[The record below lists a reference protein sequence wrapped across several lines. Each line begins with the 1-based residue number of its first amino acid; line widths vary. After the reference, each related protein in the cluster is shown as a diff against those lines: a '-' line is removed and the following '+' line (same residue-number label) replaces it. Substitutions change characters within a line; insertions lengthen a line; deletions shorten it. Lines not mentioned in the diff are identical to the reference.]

1 MLSPGITITQPSA
14 VYRRHRVDKN
24 QHSLAWQGTG
34 SMSRISKMFG
44 DQRNGRINMTQ
55 TDPPVYQAVY
65 QADLFVNRKKEIET
79 VTKALENIARGDAE
93 QVRTIVFQ
101 GERGLGKS
109 WLALHLHRSVLKQTS
124 SDPPPAYRI
133 LSLLICLTPPPE
145 RLQKGEREWY
155 ITSNDISQIES
166 GDERHYEHLLQ
177 ELLAWIAEQ
186 LDIVRTP
193 YASLRDLSAWLAQD
207 VRKKLE
213 SERDLIICLILDSVF
228 EANRGFLDYLE
239 RYLIAAFAA
248 LPRVLIIMTGRGRP
262 YLWKS
267 PYLRIEREDQSLT
280 PFSLEQV
287 VEQIKKSL
295 QKSSQE
301 SPQESPQ
308 DTLIAAN
315 LSDEEFRQLAEK
327 LAKKVINLGGGYPLT
342 NELLARALVH
352 QVLGRSPK
360 SDDLEQAINSATI
373 DDKVLENVASR
384 LLEVIPA
391 QWRDELREVLNALC
405 VLKDGFREHEMP
417 YFLAELRD
425 TKPEGPEYTIKAMR
439 GLRDLLLETNLGRWQ
454 DARYVLDE
462 AVRTVLE
469 QLLKLQKREVW
480 RRLHER
486 AVNLYEDW
494 AKRYPNSRQYLEQR
508 AEYHRRVLAEDVGH
522 SVSFA

>member
-1 MLSPGITITQPSA
+1 
-14 VYRRHRVDKN
+14 
-24 QHSLAWQGTG
+24 
-34 SMSRISKMFG
+34 
-44 DQRNGRINMTQ
+44 MTLI
-55 TDPPVYQAVY
+55 DPPGYY
-65 QADLFVNRKKEIET
+65 PDLFVNREKEIKT
-79 VTKALENIARGDAE
+79 VTSALQNIACGNAE
-93 QVRTIVFQ
+93 QRQVIVFHS
-101 GERGLGKS
+101 ERGLGKS
-109 WLALHLHRSVLKQTS
+109 WLVLHLHRSAIASTPIQN
-124 SDPPPAYRI
+124 YRI
-133 LSLLICLTPPPE
+133 VSFLISLTPPPE

-155 ITSNDISQIES
+155 IPNNDISQIAS
-166 GDERHYEHLLQ
+166 GDEQHYEHLLQ
-177 ELLAWIAEQ
+177 NLLAWVAKQ
-186 LDIVRTP
+186 LGIVRAS
-193 YASLRDLSAWLAQD
+193 YASSRDLSAWLAQD

-267 PYLRIEREDQSLT
+267 PYLRLEREDQSLT

-295 QKSSQE
+295 QKSSQG

-315 LSDEEFRQLAEK
+315 LSDEAIEQ

-373 DDKVLENVASR
+373 DDKVLEDVASR

-391 QWRDELREVLNALC
+391 QWRDKLREVLNALC

-417 YFLAELRD
+417 YFLAELRN

>member
-55 TDPPVYQAVY
+55 TDLPVYKD
-65 QADLFVNRKKEIET
+65 DLFVNRDKEIET

-155 ITSNDISQIES
+155 ITNDNQIAS

-228 EANRGFLDYLE
+228 EANRSFLDDLE
-239 RYLIAAFAA
+239 RYLLAALAA

-267 PYLRIEREDQSLT
+267 PYLRLEREDQSLT

-287 VEQIKKSL
+287 VEQIRRSL
-295 QKSSQE
+295 RDISV
-301 SPQESPQ
+301 
-308 DTLIAAN
+308 TAN

-342 NELLARALVH
+342 NELLARAFVH
-352 QVLGRSPK
+352 QVRDRLSKG
-360 SDDLEQAINSATI
+360 DDLEQTINDVTI
-373 DDKVLENVASR
+373 DDKVLEDVASR
-384 LLEVIPA
+384 LLEVIPT
-391 QWRDELREVLNALC
+391 QWRDKLREVLNALC

-417 YFLAELRD
+417 YFLAELRN

-469 QLLKLQKREVW
+469 QLLKSQKREVW

-494 AKRYPNSRQYLEQR
+494 AKRYPNSRQYFEQR
-508 AEYHRRVLAEDVGH
+508 ATYHRGVLAEDVGH

>member
-1 MLSPGITITQPSA
+1 
-14 VYRRHRVDKN
+14 
-24 QHSLAWQGTG
+24 
-34 SMSRISKMFG
+34 
-44 DQRNGRINMTQ
+44 MTLI
-55 TDPPVYQAVY
+55 DPPGYY
-65 QADLFVNRKKEIET
+65 PDLFVNREKEIKT
-79 VTKALENIARGDAE
+79 VTSALQNIACGNAE
-93 QVRTIVFQ
+93 QRQVIVFHS
-101 GERGLGKS
+101 ERGLGKS
-109 WLALHLHRSVLKQTS
+109 WLVLHLHRSAIASTPIQN
-124 SDPPPAYRI
+124 YRI
-133 LSLLICLTPPPE
+133 VSFLISLTPPPE

-155 ITSNDISQIES
+155 IPNNDISQIAS
-166 GDERHYEHLLQ
+166 GDEQHYEHLLQ
-177 ELLAWIAEQ
+177 NLLAWVAKQ
-186 LDIVRTP
+186 LGIVRAS
-193 YASLRDLSAWLAQD
+193 YASSRDLSAWLAQD

-267 PYLRIEREDQSLT
+267 PYLRLEREDQSLT

-287 VEQIKKSL
+287 AEQIRRSL
-295 QKSSQE
+295 RDISV
-301 SPQESPQ
+301 
-308 DTLIAAN
+308 TAN
-315 LSDEEFRQLAEK
+315 LSDEAIEQ

-391 QWRDELREVLNALC
+391 QWRDKLREVLNALC

-417 YFLAELRD
+417 YFLAELRN
-425 TKPEGPEYTIKAMR
+425 TKPEGPKYTIEAMR

-480 RRLHER
+480 RRLHAR

>member
-24 QHSLAWQGTG
+24 QHSLAWQSTS
-34 SMSRISKMFG
+34 SMPRISSMFV
-44 DQRNGRINMTQ
+44 DQGNGRISMTQ
-55 TDPPVYQAVY
+55 TDPPVYR
-65 QADLFVNRKKEIET
+65 ADLFVNREKEIET

-177 ELLAWIAEQ
+177 ELLAWIAKQ
-186 LDIVRTP
+186 LDIVRSP

-207 VRKKLE
+207 LRKKLE

-228 EANRGFLDYLE
+228 EANRSFLDYLE
-239 RYLIAAFAA
+239 RYLLAAFAA

-267 PYLRIEREDQSLT
+267 PYLRLEREDQSLT

-287 VEQIKKSL
+287 AKQIKKSL
-295 QKSSQE
+295 QKSSQG

-315 LSDEEFRQLAEK
+315 LSDEAIEQ

-342 NELLARALVH
+342 NELLARAFVH
-352 QVLGRSPK
+352 QVRDRLSKG
-360 SDDLEQAINSATI
+360 DDLEQAINSATI
-373 DDKVLENVASR
+373 DDKVLEDVASR

-391 QWRDELREVLNALC
+391 QWRDKLREVLNALC

-417 YFLAELRD
+417 YFLAELRN
-425 TKPEGPEYTIKAMR
+425 TKPEGLEYTIKAMR

-494 AKRYPNSRQYLEQR
+494 AKRYPNSRQYFEQR

>member
-1 MLSPGITITQPSA
+1 
-14 VYRRHRVDKN
+14 
-24 QHSLAWQGTG
+24 
-34 SMSRISKMFG
+34 
-44 DQRNGRINMTQ
+44 MTLI
-55 TDPPVYQAVY
+55 DPPGYY
-65 QADLFVNRKKEIET
+65 PDLFVNREKEIKT
-79 VTKALENIARGDAE
+79 VTSALQNIACGNAE
-93 QVRTIVFQ
+93 QRQVIVFHS
-101 GERGLGKS
+101 ERGLGKS
-109 WLALHLHRSVLKQTS
+109 WLVLHLHRSAIASTPIQN
-124 SDPPPAYRI
+124 YRI
-133 LSLLICLTPPPE
+133 VSFLISLTPPPE

-155 ITSNDISQIES
+155 IPNNDISQIAS
-166 GDERHYEHLLQ
+166 GDEQHYEHLLQ
-177 ELLAWIAEQ
+177 NLLAWVAKQ

-228 EANRGFLDYLE
+228 EANRSFLDDLE
-239 RYLIAAFAA
+239 RYLLAALAA

-287 VEQIKKSL
+287 AEQIRRSL
-295 QKSSQE
+295 RDISV
-301 SPQESPQ
+301 
-308 DTLIAAN
+308 TAN
-315 LSDEEFRQLAEK
+315 LSDEAIEQ

-342 NELLARALVH
+342 NELLARAFVH
-352 QVLGRSPK
+352 QVRDRLSKG
-360 SDDLEQAINSATI
+360 DDLEQAINSATI
-373 DDKVLENVASR
+373 DDKVLEDVASR

-391 QWRDELREVLNALC
+391 QWRDKLREVLNALC

-417 YFLAELRD
+417 YFLAELRN
-425 TKPEGPEYTIKAMR
+425 TKPEGLEYTSTAMR

-454 DARYVLDE
+454 DTRYVLDE

-480 RRLHER
+480 QRLHAR
-486 AVNLYEDW
+486 AANLYEDW

>member
-1 MLSPGITITQPSA
+1 MLSPGITIMQPSA
-14 VYRRHRVDKN
+14 VYLRHRVDKN
-24 QHSLAWQGTG
+24 QRNLAWQSPS
-34 SMSRISKMFG
+34 SMPRISSMFV
-44 DQRNGRINMTQ
+44 DQGNGRISMTQ
-55 TDPPVYQAVY
+55 TDPPVYR
-65 QADLFVNRKKEIET
+65 ADLFVNREKEIET

-93 QVRTIVFQ
+93 QVRTIVFR

-109 WLALHLHRSVLKQTS
+109 WLALYLHRSAIKEKAS
-124 SDPPPAYRI
+124 PRIPDYRI
-133 LSLLICLTPPPE
+133 VSFLISLTPPPKDKE
-145 RLQKGEREWY
+145 FQVGEREWY

-207 VRKKLE
+207 LRKKLE
-213 SERDLIICLILDSVF
+213 SEQDLIICLILDSVF
-228 EANRGFLDYLE
+228 EANRSFLDYLE
-239 RYLIAAFAA
+239 RYLLAAFAA

-267 PYLRIEREDQSLT
+267 PYLRLEREDQLLT

-287 VEQIKKSL
+287 AEQIRRSL
-295 QKSSQE
+295 RDISV
-301 SPQESPQ
+301 
-308 DTLIAAN
+308 TAN
-315 LSDEEFRQLAEK
+315 LSDEAIEQ

-342 NELLARALVH
+342 NELLARALVD

-373 DDKVLENVASR
+373 DDKVLADIASR
-384 LLEVIPA
+384 LLEVIPEK
-391 QWRDELREVLNALC
+391 WRDRLLEVLNALC

-417 YFLAELRD
+417 YFLAELRN
-425 TKPEGPEYTIKAMR
+425 TKPEGPEYTITAMR

-454 DARYVLDE
+454 DTRYVLDE

-469 QLLKLQKREVW
+469 QLLKSQKREVW
-480 RRLHER
+480 QRLHAR

-508 AEYHRRVLAEDVGH
+508 AEYHRGVLAETKDGGH

>member
-14 VYRRHRVDKN
+14 VYRCHRVDKN

-55 TDPPVYQAVY
+55 TDLPVYKD
-65 QADLFVNRKKEIET
+65 DLFVNRYKEIET

-124 SDPPPAYRI
+124 SDPRLAYRI

-155 ITSNDISQIES
+155 ITNDNQIAS

-177 ELLAWIAEQ
+177 ELLAWIAKQ
-186 LDIVRTP
+186 LDIVRSP

-207 VRKKLE
+207 LRKKLE
-213 SERDLIICLILDSVF
+213 SEQDLIICLILDSVF

-239 RYLIAAFAA
+239 RYLLAAFAA

-267 PYLRIEREDQSLT
+267 PYLRLEREDQSLT

-287 VEQIKKSL
+287 TKQIKNHFK
-295 QKSSQE
+295 
-301 SPQESPQ
+301 
-308 DTLIAAN
+308 N
-315 LSDEEFRQLAEK
+315 
-327 LAKKVINLGGGYPLT
+327 
-342 NELLARALVH
+342 H
-352 QVLGRSPK
+352 
-360 SDDLEQAINSATI
+360 
-373 DDKVLENVASR
+373 
-384 LLEVIPA
+384 
-391 QWRDELREVLNALC
+391 
-405 VLKDGFREHEMP
+405 LKDH
-417 YFLAELRD
+417 
-425 TKPEGPEYTIKAMR
+425 
-439 GLRDLLLETNLGRWQ
+439 
-454 DARYVLDE
+454 
-462 AVRTVLE
+462 
-469 QLLKLQKREVW
+469 LKNHHKI
-480 RRLHER
+480 
-486 AVNLYEDW
+486 
-494 AKRYPNSRQYLEQR
+494 
-508 AEYHRRVLAEDVGH
+508 H
-522 SVSFA
+522 S

>member
-1 MLSPGITITQPSA
+1 
-14 VYRRHRVDKN
+14 
-24 QHSLAWQGTG
+24 
-34 SMSRISKMFG
+34 
-44 DQRNGRINMTQ
+44 MTLI
-55 TDPPVYQAVY
+55 DPPGYY
-65 QADLFVNRKKEIET
+65 PDLFVNREKEIKT
-79 VTKALENIARGDAE
+79 VTSALQNIACGNAE
-93 QVRTIVFQ
+93 QRQVIVFHS
-101 GERGLGKS
+101 ERGLGKS
-109 WLALHLHRSVLKQTS
+109 WLVLHLHRSAIASTPIQN
-124 SDPPPAYRI
+124 YRI
-133 LSLLICLTPPPE
+133 VSFLISLTPPPE

-155 ITSNDISQIES
+155 IPNNDISQIAS
-166 GDERHYEHLLQ
+166 GDQQHYEHLLQ
-177 ELLAWIAEQ
+177 NLLAWVAKQ
-186 LDIVRTP
+186 LGIVRAS
-193 YASLRDLSAWLAQD
+193 YASSRDLSAWLAQD

-228 EANRGFLDYLE
+228 EANRSFLDDLE
-239 RYLIAAFAA
+239 RYLLAALAA

-267 PYLRIEREDQSLT
+267 PYLRLEREDQSLT

-287 VEQIKKSL
+287 AEQIRRSL
-295 QKSSQE
+295 RDISA
-301 SPQESPQ
+301 
-308 DTLIAAN
+308 TAN
-315 LSDEEFRQLAEK
+315 LSDEAIEQ

-360 SDDLEQAINSATI
+360 SDDLEQAINRATI
-373 DDKVLENVASR
+373 DDKVLEDVASR

-391 QWRDELREVLNALC
+391 QWRDKLREVLNALC

-417 YFLAELRD
+417 YFLAELRN
-425 TKPEGPEYTIKAMR
+425 TKPEGPEYTSTAMR

-454 DARYVLDE
+454 DTRYVLDE

-480 RRLHER
+480 QRLHAR
-486 AVNLYEDW
+486 AANLYEDW

>member
-55 TDPPVYQAVY
+55 TDLPVYKD
-65 QADLFVNRKKEIET
+65 DLFVNRDKEIET

-124 SDPPPAYRI
+124 SDPRLAYRI

-155 ITSNDISQIES
+155 ITNDNQIAS

-177 ELLAWIAEQ
+177 ELLAWIAKQ
-186 LDIVRTP
+186 LDIVRSP

-207 VRKKLE
+207 LRKKLE
-213 SERDLIICLILDSVF
+213 SEQDLIICLILDSVF

-239 RYLIAAFAA
+239 RYLLAAFAA

-267 PYLRIEREDQSLT
+267 PYLRLEREDQSLT

-287 VEQIKKSL
+287 TKQIKNHFK
-295 QKSSQE
+295 
-301 SPQESPQ
+301 
-308 DTLIAAN
+308 N
-315 LSDEEFRQLAEK
+315 
-327 LAKKVINLGGGYPLT
+327 
-342 NELLARALVH
+342 H
-352 QVLGRSPK
+352 
-360 SDDLEQAINSATI
+360 
-373 DDKVLENVASR
+373 
-384 LLEVIPA
+384 
-391 QWRDELREVLNALC
+391 
-405 VLKDGFREHEMP
+405 LKDH
-417 YFLAELRD
+417 
-425 TKPEGPEYTIKAMR
+425 
-439 GLRDLLLETNLGRWQ
+439 
-454 DARYVLDE
+454 
-462 AVRTVLE
+462 
-469 QLLKLQKREVW
+469 LKNHHKI
-480 RRLHER
+480 
-486 AVNLYEDW
+486 
-494 AKRYPNSRQYLEQR
+494 
-508 AEYHRRVLAEDVGH
+508 H
-522 SVSFA
+522 S

>member
-24 QHSLAWQGTG
+24 QHSLAWQSTS
-34 SMSRISKMFG
+34 SMPRISSMFV
-44 DQRNGRINMTQ
+44 DQGNGRISMTQ
-55 TDPPVYQAVY
+55 TDPPVYR
-65 QADLFVNRKKEIET
+65 ADLFVNREKEIET

-93 QVRTIVFQ
+93 QVRTIVFR

-109 WLALHLHRSVLKQTS
+109 WLALHLHRSAIEEKAS
-124 SDPPPAYRI
+124 PRIPDYRI
-133 LSLLICLTPPPE
+133 VSFLISLTPPPKE
-145 RLQKGEREWY
+145 VGEREWY

-177 ELLAWIAEQ
+177 ELLAWIAKQ
-186 LDIVRTP
+186 LDIVRSP

-228 EANRGFLDYLE
+228 EANRSFLDYLE
-239 RYLIAAFAA
+239 RYLLAAFAA

-267 PYLRIEREDQSLT
+267 PYLRLEREDQSLT

-295 QKSSQE
+295 QKSSQG

-315 LSDEEFRQLAEK
+315 LSDEAIEQ

-342 NELLARALVH
+342 NELLARALVD

-373 DDKVLENVASR
+373 DDKVLEDVASR

-391 QWRDELREVLNALC
+391 QWRDKLREVLNALC

-417 YFLAELRD
+417 YFLAELRN
-425 TKPEGPEYTIKAMR
+425 TKPEGLEYTIKAMR

-469 QLLKLQKREVW
+469 QLLKSQKREVW

-494 AKRYPNSRQYLEQR
+494 AKRYPNSRQYFEQR

>member
-1 MLSPGITITQPSA
+1 
-14 VYRRHRVDKN
+14 
-24 QHSLAWQGTG
+24 
-34 SMSRISKMFG
+34 
-44 DQRNGRINMTQ
+44 MTLI
-55 TDPPVYQAVY
+55 DPPGYY
-65 QADLFVNRKKEIET
+65 PDLFVNREKEIKT
-79 VTKALENIARGDAE
+79 VTSALQNIACGNAE
-93 QVRTIVFQ
+93 QRQVIVFHS
-101 GERGLGKS
+101 ERGLGKS
-109 WLALHLHRSVLKQTS
+109 WLVLHLHRSAIASTPIQN
-124 SDPPPAYRI
+124 YRI
-133 LSLLICLTPPPE
+133 VSFLISLTPPPE

-155 ITSNDISQIES
+155 IPNNDISQIAS
-166 GDERHYEHLLQ
+166 GDEQHYEHLLQ
-177 ELLAWIAEQ
+177 NLLAWVAKQ

-267 PYLRIEREDQSLT
+267 PYLRLEREDQSLT

-295 QKSSQE
+295 QKSSQG

-315 LSDEEFRQLAEK
+315 LSDEAIEQ

-373 DDKVLENVASR
+373 DDKVLEDVASR

-391 QWRDELREVLNALC
+391 QWRDKLREVLNALC

-417 YFLAELRD
+417 YFLAELRN

-469 QLLKLQKREVW
+469 QLLKSQKREVW

-494 AKRYPNSRQYLEQR
+494 AKRYPNSRQYFEQR
-508 AEYHRRVLAEDVGH
+508 ATYHRGVLAEDVGH

>member
-1 MLSPGITITQPSA
+1 
-14 VYRRHRVDKN
+14 
-24 QHSLAWQGTG
+24 
-34 SMSRISKMFG
+34 
-44 DQRNGRINMTQ
+44 MTLI
-55 TDPPVYQAVY
+55 DPPGYY
-65 QADLFVNRKKEIET
+65 PDLFVNREKEIKT
-79 VTKALENIARGDAE
+79 VTSALQNIACGNAE
-93 QVRTIVFQ
+93 QRQVIVFHS
-101 GERGLGKS
+101 ERGLGKS
-109 WLALHLHRSVLKQTS
+109 WLVLHLHRSAIASTPIQN
-124 SDPPPAYRI
+124 YRI
-133 LSLLICLTPPPE
+133 VSFLISLTPPPE

-155 ITSNDISQIES
+155 IPNNDISQIAS
-166 GDERHYEHLLQ
+166 GDEQHYEHLLQ
-177 ELLAWIAEQ
+177 NLLAWVAKQ

-228 EANRGFLDYLE
+228 EANRSFLDDLE
-239 RYLIAAFAA
+239 RYLLAALAA

-287 VEQIKKSL
+287 AEQIRRSL
-295 QKSSQE
+295 RDISV
-301 SPQESPQ
+301 
-308 DTLIAAN
+308 TAN
-315 LSDEEFRQLAEK
+315 LSDEAIEQ

-342 NELLARALVH
+342 NELLARAFVH
-352 QVLGRSPK
+352 QVRDRLSKG
-360 SDDLEQAINSATI
+360 DDLEQAINSATI
-373 DDKVLENVASR
+373 DDKVLEDVASR

-391 QWRDELREVLNALC
+391 QWRDKLREVLNALC

-417 YFLAELRD
+417 YFLAELRN

-469 QLLKLQKREVW
+469 QLLKSQKREVW

-494 AKRYPNSRQYLEQR
+494 AKRYPNSRQYFEQR
-508 AEYHRRVLAEDVGH
+508 AAYHRGVLAEDVGH

>member
-34 SMSRISKMFG
+34 SMSRISQMFG

-55 TDPPVYQAVY
+55 TDLPVYKD
-65 QADLFVNRKKEIET
+65 DLFVNREKEIET

-93 QVRTIVFQ
+93 QVRTIVFR

-109 WLALHLHRSVLKQTS
+109 WLALHLHRSAIKEKASTRIP
-124 SDPPPAYRI
+124 DYRI
-133 LSLLICLTPPPE
+133 VSFLISLTPPLKE
-145 RLQKGEREWY
+145 LQVGEREWY

-177 ELLAWIAEQ
+177 ELLAWIAKQ
-186 LDIVRTP
+186 LDIVRSP

-207 VRKKLE
+207 LRKKLE
-213 SERDLIICLILDSVF
+213 SEQDLIICLILDSVF
-228 EANRGFLDYLE
+228 EANRGFLDDLE
-239 RYLIAAFAA
+239 RYLLAALAA

-267 PYLRIEREDQSLT
+267 PYLRLEREDQSLT

-287 VEQIKKSL
+287 ADQIGRSL
-295 QKSSQE
+295 HDIPE
-301 SPQESPQ
+301 
-308 DTLIAAN
+308 AAN

-342 NELLARALVH
+342 NELLARALVD

-373 DDKVLENVASR
+373 DNKVLEDVASR

-391 QWRDELREVLNALC
+391 QWRDKLREVLNALC

-417 YFLAELRD
+417 YFLAELRN
-425 TKPEGPEYTIKAMR
+425 TKPEGPEYTITAMR

-480 RRLHER
+480 QRLHAR
-486 AVNLYEDW
+486 AANLYEDW

>member
-1 MLSPGITITQPSA
+1 MLSPGITIMQPSA
-14 VYRRHRVDKN
+14 VYLRHRVDKN
-24 QHSLAWQGTG
+24 QRNLAWQSTS
-34 SMSRISKMFG
+34 SMPRISSMFV
-44 DQRNGRINMTQ
+44 DQGNGRISMTQ
-55 TDPPVYQAVY
+55 TDPLVYQAVY
-65 QADLFVNRKKEIET
+65 QADLFVNREKEIET

-155 ITSNDISQIES
+155 ITNDNQIAS

-177 ELLAWIAEQ
+177 ELLAWIAKQ
-186 LDIVRTP
+186 LDIVRSP

-207 VRKKLE
+207 LRKKLE
-213 SERDLIICLILDSVF
+213 SEQDLIICLILDSVF
-228 EANRGFLDYLE
+228 EANRSFLDYLE
-239 RYLIAAFAA
+239 RYLLAAFAA

-267 PYLRIEREDQSLT
+267 PYLRLEREDQSLT

-287 VEQIKKSL
+287 AEQIRRSL
-295 QKSSQE
+295 RDISV
-301 SPQESPQ
+301 
-308 DTLIAAN
+308 TAN
-315 LSDEEFRQLAEK
+315 LSDEAIEQ

-391 QWRDELREVLNALC
+391 QWRDKLREVLNALC

-417 YFLAELRD
+417 YFLAELRN

-494 AKRYPNSRQYLEQR
+494 AKRYPNSRQYFEQR
-508 AEYHRRVLAEDVGH
+508 ATYHRGVLAEDVGH

>member
-1 MLSPGITITQPSA
+1 
-14 VYRRHRVDKN
+14 
-24 QHSLAWQGTG
+24 
-34 SMSRISKMFG
+34 MFG

-65 QADLFVNRKKEIET
+65 KADLFVNREKEIET

-133 LSLLICLTPPPE
+133 LSLLICLTPPPKDKE
-145 RLQKGEREWY
+145 FQVGEREWY

-239 RYLIAAFAA
+239 RYLLAAFAA

-267 PYLRIEREDQSLT
+267 PYLRLEREDQSLT

-287 VEQIKKSL
+287 AEQIRKSL
-295 QKSSQE
+295 QKSSQG

-342 NELLARALVH
+342 NELLARAFVD
-352 QVLGRSPK
+352 QVRDRLSKG
-360 SDDLEQAINSATI
+360 DDLEQTINDVTI
-373 DDKVLENVASR
+373 DDKVLEGVASR
-384 LLEVIPA
+384 LLEVIPEK
-391 QWRDELREVLNALC
+391 WRDELREVLNALC

-417 YFLAELRD
+417 YFLAELRN
-425 TKPEGPEYTIKAMR
+425 TELKGPEYTIAAMR

-469 QLLKLQKREVW
+469 QLLKSQKREVW

-494 AKRYPNSRQYLEQR
+494 AKRYPNSRQYFEQR
-508 AEYHRRVLAEDVGH
+508 AEYHRGVLAEDVGH

>member
-24 QHSLAWQGTG
+24 QRNLAWQGTG

-55 TDPPVYQAVY
+55 TDLPVYED
-65 QADLFVNRKKEIET
+65 DLFVNRDKEIET

-109 WLALHLHRSVLKQTS
+109 WLALHLHRSAIKEKAS
-124 SDPPPAYRI
+124 PRIPDYRI
-133 LSLLICLTPPPE
+133 VSFLISLTPPPE

-155 ITSNDISQIES
+155 ITNDNQIES

-228 EANRGFLDYLE
+228 EANRSFLDYLE
-239 RYLIAAFAA
+239 RYLLAAFAA

-267 PYLRIEREDQSLT
+267 PYLRLEREDQSLT

-287 VEQIKKSL
+287 AKQIKKSL
-295 QKSSQE
+295 QKSSQG

-315 LSDEEFRQLAEK
+315 LSDEAIEQ

-342 NELLARALVH
+342 NELLARALVD

-373 DDKVLENVASR
+373 DDKVLEDVASR
-384 LLEVIPA
+384 LLEVIPT

-480 RRLHER
+480 QRLHAR
-486 AVNLYEDW
+486 AANLYEDW

>member
-24 QHSLAWQGTG
+24 QHSLAWQSTS
-34 SMSRISKMFG
+34 SMPRISSMFV
-44 DQRNGRINMTQ
+44 DQGNGRISMTQ
-55 TDPPVYQAVY
+55 TDPPVYR
-65 QADLFVNRKKEIET
+65 ADLFVNREKEIET

-93 QVRTIVFQ
+93 QVRTIVFR

-109 WLALHLHRSVLKQTS
+109 WLALHLHRSAIEEKAS
-124 SDPPPAYRI
+124 PRIPDYRI
-133 LSLLICLTPPPE
+133 VSFLISLTPPPKE
-145 RLQKGEREWY
+145 VGEREWY

-228 EANRGFLDYLE
+228 EANRSFLDYLE
-239 RYLIAAFAA
+239 RYLLAAFAA

-267 PYLRIEREDQSLT
+267 PYLRLEREDQSLT

-295 QKSSQE
+295 QKSSQG

-315 LSDEEFRQLAEK
+315 LSDEAIEQ

-342 NELLARALVH
+342 NELLARAFVH
-352 QVLGRSPK
+352 QVRDRLSKG
-360 SDDLEQAINSATI
+360 DDLEQAINSATI
-373 DDKVLENVASR
+373 DDKVLEDVASR

-391 QWRDELREVLNALC
+391 QWRDKLREVLNALC

-417 YFLAELRD
+417 YFLAELRN

-494 AKRYPNSRQYLEQR
+494 AKRYPNSRQYFEQR
-508 AEYHRRVLAEDVGH
+508 AEYHRRVLAETKDVGH

>member
-1 MLSPGITITQPSA
+1 MQPSA
-14 VYRRHRVDKN
+14 VYLRHRVDKN

-65 QADLFVNRKKEIET
+65 KADLFVNREKEIET

-239 RYLIAAFAA
+239 
-248 LPRVLIIMTGRGRP
+248 
-262 YLWKS
+262 
-267 PYLRIEREDQSLT
+267 
-280 PFSLEQV
+280 
-287 VEQIKKSL
+287 
-295 QKSSQE
+295 
-301 SPQESPQ
+301 
-308 DTLIAAN
+308 
-315 LSDEEFRQLAEK
+315 
-327 LAKKVINLGGGYPLT
+327 
-342 NELLARALVH
+342 
-352 QVLGRSPK
+352 
-360 SDDLEQAINSATI
+360 
-373 DDKVLENVASR
+373 
-384 LLEVIPA
+384 
-391 QWRDELREVLNALC
+391 
-405 VLKDGFREHEMP
+405 
-417 YFLAELRD
+417 
-425 TKPEGPEYTIKAMR
+425 
-439 GLRDLLLETNLGRWQ
+439 
-454 DARYVLDE
+454 
-462 AVRTVLE
+462 
-469 QLLKLQKREVW
+469 
-480 RRLHER
+480 
-486 AVNLYEDW
+486 
-494 AKRYPNSRQYLEQR
+494 
-508 AEYHRRVLAEDVGH
+508 
-522 SVSFA
+522 SVMHF

>member
-1 MLSPGITITQPSA
+1 
-14 VYRRHRVDKN
+14 
-24 QHSLAWQGTG
+24 
-34 SMSRISKMFG
+34 MSRISKMFG

-55 TDPPVYQAVY
+55 TDLPVYED
-65 QADLFVNRKKEIET
+65 DLFVNREKEIET

-93 QVRTIVFQ
+93 QVRTIVFR

-109 WLALHLHRSVLKQTS
+109 WLALHLHRSAIKEKAS
-124 SDPPPAYRI
+124 PRIPDYRI
-133 LSLLICLTPPPE
+133 VSFLISLTPPPKE
-145 RLQKGEREWY
+145 KEVGEREWY

-177 ELLAWIAEQ
+177 ELLAWIAKQ
-186 LDIVRTP
+186 LDIVRSP

-207 VRKKLE
+207 LRKKLE

-239 RYLIAAFAA
+239 RYLLAAFAA

-267 PYLRIEREDQSLT
+267 PYLRLEREDQSLT

-287 VEQIKKSL
+287 TKQIKKSL
-295 QKSSQE
+295 QKSSQG

-315 LSDEEFRQLAEK
+315 LSDEAIEQ

-342 NELLARALVH
+342 NELLARAFVD
-352 QVLGRSPK
+352 QVRDRLSKG
-360 SDDLEQAINSATI
+360 DDLEQAINSATI
-373 DDKVLENVASR
+373 DDKVLEEDVASR
-384 LLEVIPA
+384 LLEVIPT

-494 AKRYPNSRQYLEQR
+494 AKRYPNSRQYFEQR

>member
-24 QHSLAWQGTG
+24 QHSLAWQSTS
-34 SMSRISKMFG
+34 SMPRISSMFV
-44 DQRNGRINMTQ
+44 DQGNGRISMTQ
-55 TDPPVYQAVY
+55 TDPPVYR
-65 QADLFVNRKKEIET
+65 ADLFVNREKEIET

-93 QVRTIVFQ
+93 QVRTIVFR

-109 WLALHLHRSVLKQTS
+109 WLALHLHRSAIKEKAS
-124 SDPPPAYRI
+124 PRIPDYRI
-133 LSLLICLTPPPE
+133 VSFLISLTPPPKE
-145 RLQKGEREWY
+145 VGEREWY

-228 EANRGFLDYLE
+228 EANRSFLDDLE
-239 RYLIAAFAA
+239 RYLLAALAA

-267 PYLRIEREDQSLT
+267 PYLRLEREDQSLT

-295 QKSSQE
+295 QKSSQG

-315 LSDEEFRQLAEK
+315 LSDEAIEQ

-342 NELLARALVH
+342 NELLARAFVH

-469 QLLKLQKREVW
+469 QLLKSQKREVW

>member
-1 MLSPGITITQPSA
+1 MLSPGITIMQPSA

-55 TDPPVYQAVY
+55 TDLPVYKD
-65 QADLFVNRKKEIET
+65 DLFVNRDKEIET

-93 QVRTIVFQ
+93 QVRTIVFR

-109 WLALHLHRSVLKQTS
+109 WLALHLHRSAIHRSAIKEKASTRIP
-124 SDPPPAYRI
+124 DYRI
-133 LSLLICLTPPPE
+133 VSFLISLTPPPKE
-145 RLQKGEREWY
+145 LQVGEREWY

-228 EANRGFLDYLE
+228 EANRSFLDYLE
-239 RYLIAAFAA
+239 RYLLAAFAA

-267 PYLRIEREDQSLT
+267 PYLRLEREDQSLT

-287 VEQIKKSL
+287 TKQIKKSL
-295 QKSSQE
+295 QKSSQG

-315 LSDEEFRQLAEK
+315 LSDEAIEQ

-342 NELLARALVH
+342 NELLARALVD

-373 DDKVLENVASR
+373 DDKVLEDVASR

-391 QWRDELREVLNALC
+391 QWRDKLREVLNALC

-417 YFLAELRD
+417 YFLAELRN

-494 AKRYPNSRQYLEQR
+494 AKRYPNSRQYFEQR
-508 AEYHRRVLAEDVGH
+508 ATYHRGVLAEDVGH

>member
-55 TDPPVYQAVY
+55 TDLPVYED
-65 QADLFVNRKKEIET
+65 DLFVNRDKEIET

-109 WLALHLHRSVLKQTS
+109 WLALHLHRSAIKKEASTRIP
-124 SDPPPAYRI
+124 DYRI
-133 LSLLICLTPPPE
+133 VSFLISLTPPPKE
-145 RLQKGEREWY
+145 LQVGEREWY

-166 GDERHYEHLLQ
+166 GDEQHYEHLLQ

-213 SERDLIICLILDSVF
+213 SEQNLIICLILDSVF

-239 RYLIAAFAA
+239 RYLLAAFAA

-267 PYLRIEREDQSLT
+267 PYLRLEREDQSLT

-287 VEQIKKSL
+287 TKQIKKSL
-295 QKSSQE
+295 QKSSQG

-315 LSDEEFRQLAEK
+315 LSDEAIEQ

-342 NELLARALVH
+342 NELLARAFVH

-373 DDKVLENVASR
+373 DDKVLEGVASR
-384 LLEVIPA
+384 LLEVIPT

-494 AKRYPNSRQYLEQR
+494 AKRYPNSRQYFEQR

>member
-1 MLSPGITITQPSA
+1 
-14 VYRRHRVDKN
+14 
-24 QHSLAWQGTG
+24 
-34 SMSRISKMFG
+34 
-44 DQRNGRINMTQ
+44 MTLI
-55 TDPPVYQAVY
+55 DPPGYY
-65 QADLFVNRKKEIET
+65 PDLFVNREKEIKT
-79 VTKALENIARGDAE
+79 VTSALQNIACGNAE
-93 QVRTIVFQ
+93 QRQVIVFHS
-101 GERGLGKS
+101 ERGLGKS
-109 WLALHLHRSVLKQTS
+109 WLVLHLHRSAIASTPIQN
-124 SDPPPAYRI
+124 YRI
-133 LSLLICLTPPPE
+133 VSFLISLTPPPE

-155 ITSNDISQIES
+155 IPNNDISQIAS
-166 GDERHYEHLLQ
+166 GDEQHYEHLLQ
-177 ELLAWIAEQ
+177 NLLAWVAKQ
-186 LDIVRTP
+186 LGIVRAS
-193 YASLRDLSAWLAQD
+193 YASSRDLSAWLAQD

-239 RYLIAAFAA
+239 RYLLAAFAA

-267 PYLRIEREDQSLT
+267 PYLRLEREDQSLT

-287 VEQIKKSL
+287 AEQIRRSL
-295 QKSSQE
+295 RDISV
-301 SPQESPQ
+301 
-308 DTLIAAN
+308 TAN
-315 LSDEEFRQLAEK
+315 LSDEAIEQ

-373 DDKVLENVASR
+373 DDKVLADIASR
-384 LLEVIPA
+384 LLEVIPEK
-391 QWRDELREVLNALC
+391 WRDRLREVLNALC

-417 YFLAELRD
+417 YFLAELRN
-425 TKPEGPEYTIKAMR
+425 TKPEGPEYTNTAMR

-454 DARYVLDE
+454 DTRYVLDE

-480 RRLHER
+480 QRLHAR
-486 AVNLYEDW
+486 AANLYEDW

>member
-1 MLSPGITITQPSA
+1 
-14 VYRRHRVDKN
+14 
-24 QHSLAWQGTG
+24 
-34 SMSRISKMFG
+34 
-44 DQRNGRINMTQ
+44 MTQ

-65 QADLFVNRKKEIET
+65 KADLFVNREKEIET

-109 WLALHLHRSVLKQTS
+109 WLALHLHRSAIKEEAS
-124 SDPPPAYRI
+124 PRIPDYRI
-133 LSLLICLTPPPE
+133 VSFLISLTPPPKDKE
-145 RLQKGEREWY
+145 FQVGEREWY

-228 EANRGFLDYLE
+228 EANRSFLDYLE
-239 RYLIAAFAA
+239 RYLLAAFAA

-267 PYLRIEREDQSLT
+267 PYLRLEREDQSLT

-287 VEQIKKSL
+287 AKQIKKSL
-295 QKSSQE
+295 QKSSQG

-315 LSDEEFRQLAEK
+315 LSDEAIEQ

-342 NELLARALVH
+342 NELLARAFVH

-417 YFLAELRD
+417 YFLAELRN

-494 AKRYPNSRQYLEQR
+494 AKRYPNSRQYFEQR